1 MMISDPIS
9 DFLTRIRNGSMARKR
24 EVLTGCSKISMRI
37 AELLEQNGYI
47 QGVKVESD
55 GPKKYMRIALRYDSA
70 GKPIAEG
77 LSRVSKPGLRA
88 YVGAQE
94 MPSVRAGM
102 GIAIVSTSKGIM
114 TGVDAQ
120 KLNVGGEVLCLV
132 W

>member
-1 MMISDPIS
+1 MMVNDPIA
-9 DFLTRIRNGSMARKR
+9 DFLTRIRNGLMARKR
-24 EVLTGCSKISMRI
+24 EVLTGCSRMSLRI
-37 AELLEQNGYI
+37 AEILEQNGYI
-47 QGVKVESD
+47 DAVKLEND
-55 GPKKYMRIALRYDSA
+55 GPRKMLRVALRYDSL
-70 GKPIAEG
+70 GKPVAEG

-88 YVGAQE
+88 YAGSKE
-94 MPSVRAGM
+94 MPSVRGGM